1 MPWQRWA
8 GIGGNAALLLIALMM
23 GAALGQ
29 TAMPAGIVRGAFIS
43 FTGSTAT
50 GELVIRGS
58 GNTLYACSY
67 DARTYVERLGERIQ
81 ARQLSG
87 GEPIEILAD
96 RKYGSA
102 ACYTRM
108 VQVVNPHPLQRIGLV
123 TTRPPD
129 SLAPRGDIA
138 FGGTIV
144 ACVDGV
150 LTVRTRT
157 VDMRLRLR
165 RDTRFLHDGLR
176 VDPDQAPVNAHV
188 FIRAGRDIY
197 GDLEAFEVIWGS
209 IVNVE

>member
-1 MPWQRWA
+1 MPWRRLA
-8 GIGGNAALLLIALMM
+8 GIGGNAALVLVALMT

-29 TAMPAGIVRGAFIS
+29 TAMPAGIVRGGFIS
-43 FTGSTAT
+43 STGSTAS

-58 GNTLYACSY
+58 GNALYACSY
-67 DARTYVERLGERIQ
+67 DARTYVERFGERIQ
-81 ARQLSG
+81 VTQLSG

-96 RKYGSA
+96 RRYGSA

-123 TTRPPD
+123 SARPPD

-138 FGGTIV
+138 FGGTII
-144 ACVDGV
+144 ACTDGV

-157 VDMRLRLR
+157 GRVRLHLR
-165 RDTRFLHDGLR
+165 RDTRFIHNGLR
-176 VDPDQAPVNAHV
+176 IDPDQASVNAHV
-188 FIRAGRDIY
+188 FIRAGRDLY
-197 GDLEAFEVIWGS
+197 GDLEAFQVIWGS